1 MTKPSVTSS
10 SWAGGA
16 ISHFNYVYDKIN
28 YDFIIIRQF
37 DIPYRG
43 TQVGLSNAVL
53 HHHKGNENEM
63 EYQRLVSEFLPEE
76 APFPESEMRKVQ
88 RSAAPLRR

>member
-1 MTKPSVTSS
+1 MISFPS
-10 SWAGGA
+10 
-16 ISHFNYVYDKIN
+16 
-28 YDFIIIRQF
+28 IIKQDF

-43 TQVGLSNAVL
+43 KQVGISNAVL
-53 HHHKGNENEM
+53 HHHQGNENEM
-63 EYQRLVSEFLPEE
+63 ESQRLVSEFLPEE